1 MTSTIK
7 SHILS
12 TLEGGGFQDLCDTLL
27 CAEGYE
33 GIFSL
38 GMKAGS
44 LKTTIG
50 NPDTYFRSKSGKYI
64 FVAYTTEQTNINKKI
79 KEDVEKCLDQEKT
92 GVDVKDIEKMN
103 LTVKEMQTV
112 IIAAAAQIN
121 EISYEE
127 MEKRFQDIK

>member
-1 MTSTIK
+1 MRGRIMTSVIK
-7 SHILS
+7 SYILS
-12 TLEGGGFQDLCDTLL
+12 NLEGGGFQDLCDTLL

-92 GVDVKDIEKMN
+92 GVEK
-103 LTVKEMQTV
+103 
-112 IIAAAAQIN
+112 IPSYQIG
-121 EISYEE
+121 
-127 MEKRFQDIK
+127 RAHV

>member
-1 MTSTIK
+1 MTSIIK

-79 KEDVEKCLDQEKT
+79 KEDVARKIGRKSGRFKAKRL
-92 GVDVKDIEKMN
+92 KMGN
-103 LTVKEMQTV
+103 RRSVSGNEQYS
-112 IIAAAAQIN
+112 QIVPN
-121 EISYEE
+121 FWLQYQS
-127 MEKRFQDIK
+127 FG